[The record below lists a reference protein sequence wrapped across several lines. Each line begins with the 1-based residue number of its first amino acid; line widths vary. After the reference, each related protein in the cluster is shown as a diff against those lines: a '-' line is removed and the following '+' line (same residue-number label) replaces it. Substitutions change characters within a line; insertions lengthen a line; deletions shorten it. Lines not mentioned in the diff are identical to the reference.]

1 MTDPITRL
9 NAALEGRSTPGSTR
23 REFLA
28 STGAFAAGW
37 LGTDREALFRAL
49 ASQRAAARGEQ
60 VPYEVLTAEQATD
73 LDAIAAQIIPSD
85 EGLPGAR
92 EARVIVFIDRALGG
106 YMSGQAEALLDDLG
120 DLNRRVAE
128 RWGTERFSQLSDER
142 QIELLQEIENGAF
155 FLQVR
160 EAVLIG
166 MFAHPDYGGNDDGV
180 GWRLLGFEPRYVW
193 RPPFGEYDAE
203 EMGR

>member
-1 MTDPITRL
+1 MSGP
-9 NAALEGRSTPGSTR
+9 TR

-28 STGAFAAGW
+28 SSGAFAAGW
-37 LGTDREALFRAL
+37 LGSDREAFGRAL

-60 VPYEVLTAEQATD
+60 VAYEVLTAEQAAD

-85 EGLPGAR
+85 DDLPGAR
-92 EARVIVFIDRALGG
+92 EARVIVFIDRALGD
-106 YMSGQAEALLDDLG
+106 YMAPQAEALFDDLD
-120 DLNRRVAE
+120 DLNRRVSE

-155 FLQVR
+155 FQQVR
-160 EAVLIG
+160 AAVLLG
-166 MFAHPDYGGNDDGV
+166 MFAHPDYGGNQDGA
-180 GWRLLGFEPRYVW
+180 GWRLLGFEPRYFW